1 MPPGEKT
8 QFVMLHRDL
17 GEVDVPLEEGRVF
30 EINNGVP
37 HRVDNDAE
45 SWRIHLLLDFVEEP
59 VPSERR
65 FQLKPGQE
73 CGYHELHTCDADPWA
88 R

>member
-1 MPPGEKT
+1 
-8 QFVMLHRDL
+8 MLHRDL

-45 SWRIHLLLDFVEEP
+45 RWRIPCRVSGGSSSSRDRSAGTTNCTRATLT
-59 VPSERR
+59 RGR
-65 FQLKPGQE
+65 
-73 CGYHELHTCDADPWA
+73 
-88 R
+88 

>member
-1 MPPGEKT
+1 MATELANAQTDRAALSP
-8 QFVMLHRDL
+8 
-17 GEVDVPLEEGRVF
+17 EGRVF